1 MQTTSETIWTVLISV
16 YFFDLFYFINTKS
29 NFFFKFET
37 YHNDLIIS
45 FGRSLMPPSPVS
57 SHSSSGFETARSSSF
72 SSSSP
77 RSTSAA
83 GSSIFEFPGTPIGHG
98 GLESIRESSPF
109 PPPPPASNFHWE
121 QTYFIT
127 KHKKHIILKTVINNL
142 KKKVFAK
149 QGKMKEKKMK
159 SPCFYF

>member
-16 YFFDLFYFINTKS
+16 YFFDLFYFIITKS

-121 QTYFIT
+121 QTYF
-127 KHKKHIILKTVINNL
+127 L
-142 KKKVFAK
+142 KKTQETYYFENCDK
-149 QGKMKEKKMK
+149 QLEEESLCKTG
-159 SPCFYF
+159 